1 MRGFYR
7 TAVLVIIAVGA
18 PLLLVAIVRTEP
30 REPLQMAGYRED
42 VTMEEATFA
51 AGCFWGV
58 EEAFRHME
66 GVVDT
71 EVGYTGGD
79 FENPTYED
87 VCSGKTGHVE
97 AVRVLFNPSKV
108 SYEELLTV
116 FWDCHNP
123 TTPNRQGPDVGTQY
137 RSAIF
142 CHTPEQKE
150 AAEESKRRLDQ
161 SGRYAAPIITR
172 IVPASEF
179 WRAEEYHQHYLEKSG
194 IPTCHL

>member
-1 MRGFYR
+1 
-7 TAVLVIIAVGA
+7 
-18 PLLLVAIVRTEP
+18 
-30 REPLQMAGYRED
+30 
-42 VTMEEATFA
+42 MEEATFA

-58 EEAFRHME
+58 EEAFRHVE

-87 VCSGKTGHVE
+87 VCSDKTGHVE
-97 AVRVLFNPSKV
+97 AVHVLFDPGKV

-123 TTPNRQGPDVGTQY
+123 TTPNRQGPDVGNQY

-142 CHTPEQKE
+142 YHTPEQKQ
-150 AAEESKRRLDQ
+150 AAEESKKQLDQ
-161 SGRYAAPIITR
+161 SGRHAAPAVTR
-172 IVPASEF
+172 ILLASQF
-179 WRAEEYHQHYLEKSG
+179 WRAEEYHQQYLAKSG
-194 IPTCHL
+194 AGSCRL